1 MHLSQYYGIT
11 NHLYLSHVN
20 LVQQDNFPAIINLLL
35 QNNNSLSHFLKLKII
50 ESMKDEEIQKGFD
63 FSRNHSELGS
73 IFHALLINEG
83 AWSNSFSQKEQAQG
97 IIEQTKRI
105 EQLDELFLYLYKKQP
120 CDLYEQKFL
129 DTSNM
134 LAALL
139 IHELPLS
146 LDYALQNTSEE
157 NKKSFF
163 NYSKI
168 DFRYNDNMKKSLFF
182 NIFHNDSRKVIE
194 VLIRHGFD
202 LNFVDHNNESIGF
215 YLKSKELTEHL
226 IEKGFLFDLNH
237 YNGVS
242 KLKDFINIKNCS
254 MDYDSSFLGFVQ
266 TLKSQLPIDPEDIF
280 LELKDSFDNDSISI
294 FKKNFQSFYKYT
306 GNSIYKDIGITDI
319 MLLHLVKDFYYH
331 DHIHSIHNFFKK
343 EIPSFPNELEHL
355 YKSIILCDNK
365 AINAGFTNKEIIA
378 FIDRIGHFMDI
389 YHEHFSVPEMIF
401 NIGSLFLPRILNM
414 ATTDNLL
421 VSLNDKQ
428 LLTLG
433 DILLLH
439 DRNIKPTDHYY
450 GFYKDF
456 IKEVQKK
463 SLDHPVLKIMN
474 HMVILKD
481 KKSFSENIELFNLLD
496 QKYINFIHKNETCIN
511 QAIQNYS
518 QKETEL
524 MDSFISAS
532 KEKQKI
538 VESMDKSNSENNIKK
553 RL

>member
-1 MHLSQYYGIT
+1 MHLSQYYGTT
-11 NHLYLSHVN
+11 NHFYFSHIN
-20 LVQQDNFPAIINLLL
+20 LAQQDDFPAIINLLL
-35 QNNNSLSHFLKLKII
+35 QNNNYVSHFFKLKII
-50 ESMKDEEIQKGFD
+50 QSMKDEEIKRGFD
-63 FSRNHSELGS
+63 FSKSHSELGS

-163 NYSKI
+163 NHSKI
-168 DFRYNDNMKKSLFF
+168 DFRHNDNIKKSLFF
-182 NIFHNDSRKVIE
+182 NVFHNDSRKVIE

-215 YLKSKELTEHL
+215 YLKSRELTEFL

-237 YNGVS
+237 YSGVS
-242 KLKDFINIKNCS
+242 KLKDFINIQNYI

-266 TLKSQLPIDPEDIF
+266 TLKSQLPIDLEDIF
-280 LELKDSFDNDSISI
+280 SELKDSFDNDSITI
-294 FKKNFQSFYKYT
+294 FKKNFQSFYKHT

-319 MLLHLVKDFYYH
+319 MLLHLVKNFHYH
-331 DHIHSIHNFFKK
+331 DHIHSIRNFFKK
-343 EIPSFPNELEHL
+343 ENPSFPNELENL

-365 AINAGFTNKEIIA
+365 AINAGFSNKEIIA
-378 FIDRIGHFMDI
+378 FIDRIGHFLDI
-389 YHEHFSVPEMIF
+389 YHENFSIPEMIS

-414 ATTDNLL
+414 ETTDKLL
-421 VSLNDKQ
+421 VFLNDKQ
-428 LLTLG
+428 LLILG

-439 DRNIKPTDHYY
+439 NRNITPTDRYY
-450 GFYKDF
+450 GFYKNF
-456 IKEVQKK
+456 INEVQKK
-463 SLDHPVLKIMN
+463 SLDHPALKIMN
-474 HMVILKD
+474 YMVVLKD
-481 KKSFSENIELFNLLD
+481 KKSFSENIELFNLLEP
-496 QKYINFIHKNETCIN
+496 KYINFIHKKETCIN

-518 QKETEL
+518 QKETKL
-524 MDSFISAS
+524 MDSFVCAS

-538 VESMDKSNSENNIKK
+538 VESIGKSNSENNIKK